1 MNIDCPLD
9 SINRIC
15 CPIVFLHAGARVAT
29 QSLWRGCA
37 CRRPWLGNLAARL
50 DYASDDRRIFKST
63 FSHVRDYGSTVY
75 HLVDLVDSWE
85 EHRLHA
91 ITNSFPMR
99 VCDDSILTS
108 NEERPERDFE
118 TSSCERSEKHAGTTT
133 VLRRLQAETEQLTQR
148 PSDHDVAAVCRW
160 LETRH
165 DCRQSQISN
174 LSRGSYRIGVD
185 MSCNTEVVHYWGR
198 SLTTFIIP
206 LGYRMLIK
214 PLLCFSASMCGA
226 SSQDACGVYSLAYK
240 PSAIMILA
248 KILRPFRRD
257 PMFIVSTRLD
267 STRTSQR
274 SCLLEITDMT
284 FFSAQLSAY
293 SGKLE

>member
-1 MNIDCPLD
+1 
-9 SINRIC
+9 
-15 CPIVFLHAGARVAT
+15 
-29 QSLWRGCA
+29 
-37 CRRPWLGNLAARL
+37 
-50 DYASDDRRIFKST
+50 
-63 FSHVRDYGSTVY
+63 
-75 HLVDLVDSWE
+75 
-85 EHRLHA
+85 
-91 ITNSFPMR
+91 
-99 VCDDSILTS
+99 
-108 NEERPERDFE
+108 
-118 TSSCERSEKHAGTTT
+118 
-133 VLRRLQAETEQLTQR
+133 
-148 PSDHDVAAVCRW
+148 
-160 LETRH
+160 
-165 DCRQSQISN
+165 
-174 LSRGSYRIGVD
+174 